1 MNFPKGII
9 ESLLP
14 SSENI
19 LGIRNLIGAEKA
31 QVYMLVRTWGGG
43 EVGTGAW
50 KDTLKEILPTPH
62 VYDFSQDIRTN
73 EAAGVQQGDILLK
86 NISKNKYINESDI
99 DTRTE
104 EVNVEKFYVIKSR
117 SGEQKLYKVVIIEEK
132 YLTWD
137 IHIRRLSTE
146 DQILRDLTQL

>member
-50 KDTLKEILPTPH
+50 KDTLKEILLTPH
-62 VYDFSQDIRTN
+62 VYDFS
-73 EAAGVQQGDILLK
+73 
-86 NISKNKYINESDI
+86 
-99 DTRTE
+99 
-104 EVNVEKFYVIKSR
+104 
-117 SGEQKLYKVVIIEEK
+117 
-132 YLTWD
+132 
-137 IHIRRLSTE
+137 
-146 DQILRDLTQL
+146 